1 MHTIDVRS
9 VPPRDRHP
17 RIFEAFD
24 ALAPGDGFELVNDHD
39 PKPLYHQL
47 RAERGAALDWRYL
60 EEGPDVWR
68 VRIGRQ
74 PEGAVAAAEP
84 AYVVHADLAGL
95 VGEVPEASIVSRLLH
110 HDDRVKVTLFG
121 FAPGQELT
129 EHTSS
134 KPAIMQVIAG
144 EGTFGFGGDVREV
157 GPGSWAHMAPLVPHT
172 VTARTPLV
180 FLLTML
186 KKVD

>member
-1 MHTIDVRS
+1 MTTIDVRS

-17 RIFEAFD
+17 RIFAAFD
-24 ALAPGDGFELVNDHD
+24 ALDAGDAFELVNDHD

-47 RAERGAALDWRYL
+47 RAERGAALDWSYL
-60 EEGPDVWR
+60 EQGPDVWR

-74 PEGAVAAAEP
+74 PADAPATAPAFAFHPDLGA
-84 AYVVHADLAGL
+84 L
-95 VGEVPEASIVSRLLH
+95 VGEVPEATIVSRLLH
-110 HDDRVKVTLFG
+110 HDDRAKVTLFG

-144 EGTFGFGGDVREV
+144 EGTFGFGADVRAV
-157 GPGSWAHMAPLVPHT
+157 GPGSWAHMAPSVPHT
-172 VTARTPLV
+172 VTARTRLV

-186 KKVD
+186 KGPDG

>member
-1 MHTIDVRS
+1 MTTIDVRP

-24 ALAPGDGFELVNDHD
+24 ALEPGHGFELVNDHD

-60 EEGPDVWR
+60 EQGPDVWR

-74 PEGAVAAAEP
+74 EVAAAAP
-84 AYVVHADLAGL
+84 VFAFHADLAAL
-95 VGEVPEASIVSRLLH
+95 VGEVPDASIVSRLLH
-110 HDDRVKVTLFG
+110 HDDHVKVTLFG
-121 FAPGQELT
+121 FAAGQELT

-144 EGTFGFGGDVREV
+144 EGTFGFGADVHPV
-157 GPGSWAHMAPLVPHT
+157 GPGSWAHMAPSVAHT
-172 VTARTPLV
+172 VTARTRLV

>member
-1 MHTIDVRS
+1 MVTIDVRA

-17 RIFEAFD
+17 RIFDAFD

-47 RAERGAALDWRYL
+47 RAERGAALDWRYV
-60 EEGPDVWR
+60 EQGPEIWR

-74 PEGAVAAAEP
+74 PTDAAVAAP
-84 AYVVHADLAGL
+84 AYAFHADLAAL

-110 HDDRVKVTLFG
+110 HDEHVKVTLFG
-121 FAPGQELT
+121 FASGQELT

-134 KPAIMQVIAG
+134 KPAIMQVISG
-144 EGTFGFGGDVREV
+144 EGTFGFGAEVHAV
-157 GPGSWAHMAPLVPHT
+157 GPGSWAHMAPSVPHT
-172 VTARTPLV
+172 VTARTRLV
-180 FLLTML
+180 FMLTML
-186 KKVD
+186 KRVD

>member
-1 MHTIDVRS
+1 MTTIDVRS

-17 RIFEAFD
+17 RIFAAFD
-24 ALAPGDGFELVNDHD
+24 ALAAGDGFELVNDHD

-47 RAERGAALDWRYL
+47 RAERGAALDWSYL
-60 EEGPDVWR
+60 EQGPDVWR

-74 PEGAVAAAEP
+74 AGDVVAPVFAF
-84 AYVVHADLAGL
+84 HADLAAL
-95 VGEVPEASIVSRLLH
+95 VGDVPEATIVSRLLH
-110 HDDRVKVTLFG
+110 HDAHVKVTLFG

-144 EGTFGFGGDVREV
+144 EGTFGFGGDVQAV
-157 GPGSWAHMAPLVPHT
+157 APGSWAHMAPSVPHT
-172 VTARTPLV
+172 VTARTRLV

-186 KKVD
+186 KQGG

>member
-1 MHTIDVRS
+1 MTTIDVRT

-17 RIFEAFD
+17 RLFAAFD
-24 ALAPGDGFELVNDHD
+24 TLGAGEGFELVNDHD

-47 RAERGAALDWRYL
+47 RAERGAALDGRYL
-60 EEGPDVWR
+60 EQGPDVWR

-74 PEGAVAAAEP
+74 LGDPATPIFVFHAGLAA
-84 AYVVHADLAGL
+84 L
-95 VGEVPEASIVSRLLH
+95 VGEVPDETVVSRLIH
-110 HDDRVKVTLFG
+110 HDEHVKVTLFG

-144 EGTFGFGGDVREV
+144 QGAFCFGGDVHEV
-157 GPGSWAHMAPLVPHT
+157 GPGAWTHMAPSVPHT
-172 VTARTPLV
+172 VRARTRMV
-180 FLLTML
+180 FLLTMV
-186 KKVD
+186 KQGG